1 MPPKLAPD
9 KILFSIPVILS
20 LFGIV
25 MIYSASAVLS
35 MEHYGTPYH
44 YLGKQLAALSAG
56 FGLMIWAMRFDYRRL
71 RSRWFILGPLVGVV
85 ALLMLALVTPS
96 GPVRRRISLGF
107 FAFQPSVFDLV
118 YERAFL
124 CALPRTRWSDWGR
137 RITSLVRS
145 GGSLA
150 GFFYFDDNRRG
161 PPFGIAP
168 ERLAEL
174 LERFERIEDRPATQS
189 LGVFQGRE
197 RWQVWKR
204 RL

>member
-1 MPPKLAPD
+1 MVKDSGAPAFWDERFAAGITPWDYGGVPPDLK
-9 KILFSIPVILS
+9 
-20 LFGIV
+20 
-25 MIYSASAVLS
+25 
-35 MEHYGTPYH
+35 TW
-44 YLGKQLAALSAG
+44 LAAPRGKMRVLVPGCGSAYEARYVAELG
-56 FGLMIWAMRFDYRRL
+56 HEVTAIDFSDAALAAAL
-71 RSRWFILGPLVGVV
+71 KVLGPRSELLVK
-85 ALLMLALVTPS
+85 AD
-96 GPVRRRISLGF
+96 F

-174 LERFERIEDRPATQS
+174 LERFERIEDRPAAQS